1 MLNQEMNVN
10 KFIRLLA
17 VTALAIP
24 PAFADKPELVSGQV
38 VKVDAGR
45 GKVTLKHGPIKSID
59 MAAMTMPFKVSDASM
74 LQAVKPCDRVRFSVA
89 MVQDELVITQLDVAN
104 SNKAK
109 P

>member
-1 MLNQEMNVN
+1 MN
-10 KFIRLLA
+10 KFLLLLA
-17 VTALAIP
+17 ITALVVPAAFAVP

-45 GKVTLKHGPIKSID
+45 GKVTLKHARIKSID

-74 LQAVKPCDRVRFSVA
+74 LQAVKPGDKVRFSVA
-89 MVQDELVITQLDVAN
+89 MVQDELVITQMEVAN
-104 SNKAK
+104 SKRGK